1 MNIKQLFFAV
11 VALGLT
17 SSTSHAVPIQGIYQ
31 DILALC
37 DFHPPTSLTHELG
50 NAAIFP
56 PSEAVLINIA
66 STTQTCCVPDDG
78 FPNEFEV
85 TMTNITPFRWS
96 DLYFVVDPGVGIG
109 NVDGLIEDITAPGFH
124 EAFKI
129 DNLGVNNNL
138 VSGDVNNDLIFDI
151 GEAWTFRI
159 TNFVAPANLP
169 PFPTFGSPGVFAFSS
184 LGNPN
189 SNASILANQV
199 VPEPGTVAL
208 LALGLPFITTRR
220 RSCNQYLLK
229 GQLS

>member
-17 SSTSHAVPIQGIYQ
+17 SSASHAVPIQGMYT

-37 DFHPPTSLTHELG
+37 DFLPPTMFSHELG
-50 NAAIFP
+50 DAAFFP
-56 PSEAVLINIA
+56 PNEAVLINVA
-66 STTQTCCVPDDG
+66 SSTQTCCVPDDG

-85 TMTNITPFRWS
+85 TMTNITSSRWS
-96 DLYFVVDPGVGIG
+96 DLFFVVDPGVGIG
-109 NVDGLIEDITAPGFH
+109 NVDGLIQDITAPGFH

-199 VPEPGTVAL
+199 VPEPATFVL
-208 LALGLPFITTRR
+208 LASVLPFATARR
-220 RSCNQYLLK
+220 R
-229 GQLS
+229 